1 MNKALIFDVDG
12 TLWDAVSVITDSW
25 NLTAS
30 RYPEITTT
38 ISPSEMSKYMGQ
50 PMSAFVKLFP
60 TIDERKAL
68 EVLDKCCKEEI
79 DYLYDHPGRLYD
91 GMKETIIR
99 LSKDYDLYIVSNCQE
114 GYIEALLHTTG
125 LESYFKDFEN
135 FGRTGKLK
143 DENIRILM
151 ERCDIKKAIY
161 IGDTATDMD
170 SAFKNDLPFIY
181 AAYGMGEVDN
191 ARYLINSP
199 SELPEVIKSTRYY
212 EL

>member
-12 TLWDAVSVITDSW
+12 TLWGAVSVITDSW
-25 NLTAS
+25 NYTAS

-38 ISPSEMSKYMGQ
+38 IAPTEMSKFMGQ

-60 TIDERKAL
+60 TIDEEKAL

-91 GMKETIIR
+91 GMKETIIA
-99 LSKDYDLYIVSNCQE
+99 LSREYDLYIVSNCQE
-114 GYIEALLHTTG
+114 GYIEALLSTQG
-125 LESYFKDFEN
+125 LTEYFKDFEN

-143 DENIRILM
+143 AENIRILM

-170 SAFKNDLPFIY
+170 AAMKNDIPFIF
-181 AAYGMGEVDN
+181 AVYGMGSVEN
-191 ARYLINSP
+191 NRYSINSP
-199 SELPEVIKSTRYY
+199 EELPEVIKSTRYY